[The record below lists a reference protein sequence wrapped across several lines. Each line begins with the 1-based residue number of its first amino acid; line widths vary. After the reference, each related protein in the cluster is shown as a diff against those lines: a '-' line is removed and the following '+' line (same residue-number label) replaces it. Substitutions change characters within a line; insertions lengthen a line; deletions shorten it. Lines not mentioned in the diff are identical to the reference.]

1 METNKTSSQ
10 QMSGFESHL
19 GFWLRRV
26 SNAVSGAF
34 SRALQEK
41 QTSLAEWVLLREL
54 FERGQSPPGELA
66 EISGLTRGAVSKII
80 DKLEAKHWIQADV
93 KEGDG
98 RFRLLSLKREG
109 RRNVPVL
116 AKVADTN
123 DARFFDCLDQTEKK
137 ALREL
142 LTNVAVHN
150 RIHDVPTLRY
160 PDGLQSQGLLRD
172 RQ

>member
-1 METNKTSSQ
+1 
-10 QMSGFESHL
+10 MSGLESHL

-34 SRALQEK
+34 SRALREK
-41 QTSLAEWVLLREL
+41 HTSVAEWVLLREI
-54 FERGQSPPGELA
+54 FERGQSAPGELA

-80 DKLEAKHWIQADV
+80 DKLEAKGWIQADA

-98 RFRLLSLKREG
+98 RFCLLSLTREG
-109 RRNVPVL
+109 RRNLPVL

-123 DARFFDCLDQTEKK
+123 DTRFFDCLDQAERD

-142 LTNVAVHN
+142 LTKVAAHN
-150 RIHDVPTLRY
+150 RIHDVPTE
-160 PDGLQSQGLLRD
+160 
-172 RQ
+172 